1 MQTQEKV
8 KSHIRYQLADGTYVP
23 GVTTI
28 LGVLA
33 KPQLIIWANRMGLKG
48 IDSTKYRDAM
58 ADIGTLAHK
67 MITAHLKNEPC
78 DTSEYSQE
86 HIDKAETCLI
96 KFWDWEKQHD
106 LKGIIIETPLVSEVF
121 GYGGMP
127 DWYGL
132 LDDIPELL
140 DFKTSKA
147 IYSEFFYQLAG
158 YKQLVE
164 EQGHPIERERILRIG
179 RDEDEGF
186 EERMMNSLDK
196 QWQVFEHCLAIY
208 NLLKETK

>member
-1 MQTQEKV
+1 MQTKEKV

-23 GVTTI
+23 GVTTV

-33 KPQLIIWANRMGLKG
+33 KPQLIIWANRLGLQG

-67 MITAHLKNEPC
+67 MIAAHLKSEPC

-96 KFWDWEKQHD
+96 KFWDWEKQHT
-106 LKGIIIETPLVSEVF
+106 LQGILIETPLVSEVY

-127 DWYGL
+127 DWFGQ
-132 LDDIPELL
+132 LDNIYTLL
-140 DFKTSKA
+140 DFKSGKA

-164 EQGHPIERERILRIG
+164 EQGYPVPEESILRIG

-208 NLLKETK
+208 ALLKETK